1 MNNNRNDIQYSYNTY
16 YGPYHCSQNFPIFIS
31 HENGNL
37 FVDIV
42 ELIPKSILR
51 FFSYFTNEEIQIFR
65 GYVTCRRSLG

>member
-1 MNNNRNDIQYSYNTY
+1 MNSNRNDIQYSYNTY

-37 FVDIV
+37 FVDID

-51 FFSYFTNEEIQIFR
+51 FSPILQMKKFR
-65 GYVTCRRSLG
+65 YLEGM